1 VPGREGGPVTVPES
15 EKRAR
20 VLLAGLDQ
28 SARAI
33 VQVAV
38 GARCEVEIAGEG
50 EDVVEAARD
59 RHPDLIVL
67 DWNAADLAARD
78 ILDAL
83 RADAVT
89 RESKVLLVVR
99 DKQARSR
106 EVARASADETL
117 ATPFSPLQLQVKLRK
132 LLGAV
137 AT

>member
-1 VPGREGGPVTVPES
+1 M
-15 EKRAR
+15 
-20 VLLAGLDQ
+20 
-28 SARAI
+28 
-33 VQVAV
+33 AV
-38 GARCEVEIAGEG
+38 GASCEVELAGEG
-50 EDVVEAARD
+50 EDVVEAARE

-132 LLGAV
+132 LLGADAV
-137 AT
+137 AI